1 MAEGNEQQLRFHP
14 IDGCTVRADFDGGAM
29 SSDFGP
35 MLLRSVDRQ
44 TGLSDRLAAAIA
56 DPLAESLV
64 GREVTFA
71 ERCLDPSLVVV
82 GCHGVESLVAT

>member
-35 MLLRSVDRQ
+35 MLLRVSTLPENSPDV
-44 TGLSDRLAAAIA
+44 L
-56 DPLAESLV
+56 E
-64 GREVTFA
+64 
-71 ERCLDPSLVVV
+71 
-82 GCHGVESLVAT
+82 